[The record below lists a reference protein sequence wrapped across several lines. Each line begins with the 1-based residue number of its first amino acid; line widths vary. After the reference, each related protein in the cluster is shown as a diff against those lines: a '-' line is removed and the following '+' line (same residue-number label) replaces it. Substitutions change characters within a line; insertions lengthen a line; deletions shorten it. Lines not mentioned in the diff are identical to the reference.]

1 MFYYNIVH
9 YAAVCLCHNIITS
22 ASLDHTTIPQGA
34 KSQSET
40 AVLVVL
46 CAEPFPQVLAYR
58 LRCNPSEIAKVY
70 RLNEL

>member
-9 YAAVCLCHNIITS
+9 YAAVCLYHNIISKLIVFKSTTLAYYRGGRVNS
-22 ASLDHTTIPQGA
+22 ALDHTTIPQGA

-46 CAEPFPQVLAYR
+46 WGETG
-58 LRCNPSEIAKVY
+58 
-70 RLNEL
+70 